1 MLNRLLIG
9 QDAFAGNGDEKDQN
23 GVAKGREKVMTIFHA
38 GSHRLP
44 LGGKTYI
51 MGILNVT
58 PDSFSDGGRYFALP
72 DALRHAEEMERAGAD
87 ILDIGAQSTRPGH
100 IPVTAEEEWSRL
112 DPVLRALRERT
123 ALPVSVDTYYPSVA
137 EAAVAAGAAIIND
150 VSGSLENGMPAVA
163 ARTGA
168 GLVMMHAGGGADD
181 AGEEDGQDTI
191 TRVRRYFHQA
201 MAAAADAGLPAE
213 RVCLDPGIGFG
224 KDRQG
229 DLALAAR
236 LPELTA
242 GLPETA
248 VLVGASRKRVIA
260 ACCENEPP
268 AGERLAGTIAI
279 HTVAQLNGA
288 HILRVHDVA
297 EAVQAARVT
306 DALRRAAGGAGK

>member
-1 MLNRLLIG
+1 M
-9 QDAFAGNGDEKDQN
+9 AVFC
-23 GVAKGREKVMTIFHA
+23 A
-38 GSHRLP
+38 GSHRFP
-44 LGGKTYI
+44 LGEKTYV

-72 DALRHAEEMERAGAD
+72 DSLRHAEEMERAGAD

-100 IPVTAEEEWSRL
+100 IPVSAEEEWSRL
-112 DPVLRALRERT
+112 EPVLRALRERT
-123 ALPVSVDTYYPSVA
+123 ALPISVDTYYPSVA
-137 EAAVAAGAAIIND
+137 EAAVSAGAGIIND

-181 AGEEDGQDTI
+181 AGEGERQDPL
-191 TRVRRYFHQA
+191 TRVRRYFLQA
-201 MAAAADAGLPAE
+201 LKAAEAAGLPTE

-229 DLALAAR
+229 DLALAAC
-236 LPELTA
+236 LPELTV

-260 ACCENEPP
+260 ACCDPEPP
-268 AGERLAGTIAI
+268 AGERAAGTIAI
-279 HTVAQLNGA
+279 HTVAQWNGA
-288 HILRVHDVA
+288 HSLRAHDGA

-306 DALRRAAGGAGK
+306 DALRRAAGR